1 MALKRP
7 SEIFKETTEPQPV
20 QHDPFVNFAMAARD
34 FGYNI
39 NGVNEG
45 MLTINEAR
53 EQMGLSPIKDGDHI
67 PRMNNAA
74 ESVGGSIIR
83 RAQQCPNCGST
94 LFENKNCLCCGTY
107 CE

>member
-7 SEIFKETTEPQPV
+7 SEIFKETTEPKPV

-39 NGVNEG
+39 NG
-45 MLTINEAR
+45 
-53 EQMGLSPIKDGDHI
+53 DHI
-67 PRMNNAA
+67 PRMSNAA